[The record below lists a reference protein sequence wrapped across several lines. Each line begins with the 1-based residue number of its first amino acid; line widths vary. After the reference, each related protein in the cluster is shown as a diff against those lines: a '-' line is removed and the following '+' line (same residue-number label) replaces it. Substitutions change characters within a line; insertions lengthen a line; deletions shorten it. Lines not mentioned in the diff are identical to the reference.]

1 MKQLFVFN
9 MQNGLAKGE
18 NAPKEL
24 SAIIPVIKE
33 KIDRYIAEKKSLV
46 TFIQDERFGDSEII
60 SELDV
65 PPCEHI
71 KKKAIGYIDWERIY
85 VDERASFYRDLTDA
99 EIVGLYTDTDIITN
113 ALILKSIYSDAN
125 INVNVNCCVATSPE
139 AHKAAL
145 EIMKSCQINVIGE

>member
-9 MQNGLAKGE
+9 MQNGLAKGG
-18 NAPKEL
+18 NAPKEV
-24 SAIIPVIKE
+24 SSIISVIKE
-33 KIDRYIAEKKSLV
+33 KIDRYIKEGNLV
-46 TFIQDERFGDSEII
+46 VFIHDEQYGDSEVI
-60 SELDV
+60 SELEV
-65 PPCEHI
+65 QLCEHI
-71 KKKAIGYIDWERIY
+71 KKKAIGYIDWEHIY

-113 ALILKSIYSDAN
+113 ALILKSIYPGAN